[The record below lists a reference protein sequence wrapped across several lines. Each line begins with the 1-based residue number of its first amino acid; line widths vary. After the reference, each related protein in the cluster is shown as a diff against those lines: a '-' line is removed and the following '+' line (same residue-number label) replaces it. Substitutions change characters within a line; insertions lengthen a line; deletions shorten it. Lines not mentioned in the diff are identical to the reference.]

1 MGIRIGD
8 TPLDLRTQDDYN
20 ALAAQNEASLVR
32 GLRSGTYSAG
42 GQLRALAGGVGEA
55 LGANAFAT
63 GQYARAKEL
72 GLRAQEEAPLVSN
85 YKDINSL
92 GSLGS
97 YLAGKLG
104 QAGPSLAAGLGA
116 MALTDGAAIPALL
129 AATAGNAPLEIGSAI
144 QRQQEDPVARQH
156 SALARLGLAGGE
168 GVASSALQ
176 NIVPVAMG
184 GKLLGRVAENVGNQS
199 LKQILARNV
208 GEAVVGNAVAG
219 GAAERLHQ
227 GAAGVLNPNR
237 DTSGDAEAV
246 KDAMIEGG
254 LTGLPFAAAG
264 AGGEA
269 MHGNTDK
276 ISQGVRDAAGSV
288 KDRLSPA
295 RRQPGG
301 EAAPEAGAG
310 PEVPPNGPTPSMY
323 SFDLFGKKRQR
334 DVDLAQKMAAD
345 QETVDPSVAGAGP
358 AAQDKAFADDLKMR
372 ADKAMQWVQD
382 IINDPTTL
390 PEAKQQAMEW
400 AQNITDRASQVGIAG
415 LKLAQ
420 EKTRAATQAVNSF
433 ADRVSEQWGDL
444 VERGKT
450 IDPLRNQQADRLD
463 QSVIETIVPMLQD
476 KHPGLLDNQQ
486 AVAQLGDAL
495 RKQIVAIAEGDNRM
509 FDKRASD
516 HLYEI
521 FGDDIHTVYDQLFET
536 FSPTLKP
543 QQRERVLGAINDMV
557 AKEQERMPLRDV
569 VMKNLRPELQG
580 TVTTSQARAA
590 ADMLGRYTRGE
601 LTDPKA
607 TPAEHARNERLIRQ
621 QLESYFGGR
630 TDAVLKVAEKQ
641 NKPVKT
647 AAVGKDDVAGLETEN
662 AGKQY
667 SGEGDAR
674 EHTLETQ
681 TADERLDEPTYYGT
695 GKERN
700 KPFLNESANTELYGN
715 AGATKRVLD
724 QARADH
730 PGQHVEVIPLEQ
742 HLRERGLPKTE
753 VSKLIGKEDPANYS
767 MVKVHP
773 GERSDTHLS
782 PDEVSG
788 MYLDAKNHGD
798 SKARIDT
805 DGKRSLDAHAIV
817 KTMLAKFKREGA
829 YSEGD
834 DKGYLHMVARAFHE
848 GIGSYIEHRANE
860 TAAKEVNRWAHAALE
875 NPDVH
880 HMTKAKLRRLL
891 DSNEPTARDVLAK
904 MYEADTG
911 DKAADAVRGA
921 DGLFPGLKRDKN
933 GRPVFPDDLVLQF
946 KKGGNSIT
954 YGDIKGLEYSPARGE
969 HEGAVGADR
978 TPAQLQRSL
987 DKVQMRMADIK
998 AAAEKLG
1005 KPDNPVDQ
1013 QRMDE
1018 LYAKWDDLRRAERGL
1033 QEALDKRADAEH
1045 AQSLKDAEGRSA
1057 VGKDENIH
1065 RATLEHGEDVA
1076 VRKDEAGNTLTYA
1089 NSTKKAELGIE
1100 SLKTRFKAVAEHGTA
1115 PQKALANKALALLDH
1130 FDQLPDAAAKA
1141 IVAMKDAKKFSEVA
1155 DTINRLYEKYGE
1167 GLPGKSEAQF
1177 SKQAVSAGP
1186 GMSPAEI
1193 KQVGE
1198 YIDKVLGKSVERYIS
1213 GTMQHSGEFFRKEG
1227 QDHLGN
1233 RVVRDVIRI
1242 STHAFDPMS
1251 VAAHESFHAFFEKLR
1266 DTGNHEVM
1274 QALYRAA
1281 NSVEVMDQLRGLLKG
1296 DRNALRQID
1305 ESMEERTAYMYQ
1317 FWANGALNVNP
1328 KTKSVFTR
1336 IANMVKHAL
1345 GIWTDG
1351 EHAQHIMEYFHRGDY
1366 VPNMHDRS
1374 VVAKALM
1381 EPSTNRAVEAFKS
1394 MAKPLIDMHNSILA
1408 TGDQRMRKLENPA
1421 LTRIADLVYREH
1433 AAVGQDQ
1440 GYVPAWT
1447 QKRLQVLNKFIDGLN
1462 GVDSAHFAGAIEA
1475 LQQNL
1480 PGRSP
1485 QERKTIAAVRNT
1497 LDHMFQY
1504 LRDSGLNIGDMGA
1517 GKNYFPRMWDSD
1529 SIRGNPNAFEL
1540 MLLKNGVEAKAAQKI
1555 VEKLTA
1561 EVDPDIL
1568 MSATGVPAFHSGNE
1582 RVLRDLPDAEVAPF
1596 LKKDLIHTM
1605 NTYITQA
1612 VRRAEYVKRFG
1623 EDGKKLAQMLRIAK
1637 ERYGAS
1643 DGDLE
1648 MARKYIAGVD
1658 GTLGNNI
1665 SPGLNKLFGNIQVY
1679 QNIRLLPLAIFSS
1692 VIDPGGIIVRG
1703 GTVGD
1708 AFRAFKRGIMEVP
1721 RGFKDNPKNDYW
1733 TDIAETIGAI
1743 ESKALLHAIG
1753 SQQSVG
1759 LGASAAKLN
1768 NLFFKINLMEQFN
1781 QSMRVAATEA
1791 AARFI
1796 TKHNDGKASPH
1807 SERWLTELGMRAGD
1821 AKTDAGGNL
1830 LITRQQFIDAGY
1842 SQAEAEKRSIQMGKA
1857 VNKWVDGAILRPN
1870 EAHKAIWMND
1880 PHWRLVAHLK
1890 QFVFAFQ
1897 HAMIDRV
1904 LEEAKYG
1911 NYKPAAAITSFV
1923 PVMMASDM
1931 LRGMLT
1937 NGGQLP
1943 AYQQDWDAEDFLWN
1957 GVQRAGLLGVGQFRA
1972 DMFKSIRR
1980 GGDGIGAL
1988 SGPTIEQL
1996 TDGIR
2001 AIGGGDAGGTVMK
2014 ALPANALYSHYL
2026 GHSGDGG
2033 PMFMD

>member
-1 MGIRIGD
+1 MGTRIGD

-20 ALAAQNEASLVR
+20 ALAAQNEAPLVR

-55 LGANAFAT
+55 LGANTFAA
-63 GQYARAKEL
+63 GQYTRAKEL
-72 GLRAQEEAPLVSN
+72 GLRAQEEAPLLNN
-85 YKDINSL
+85 YKDIDSL

-104 QAGPSLAAGLGA
+104 QSAPALAAGLGA
-116 MALTDGAAIPALL
+116 AALTDGTALPALL
-129 AATAGNAPLEIGSAI
+129 AATAGNAPLEIGGAI

-156 SALARLGLAGGE
+156 SALSRLGLAAGE

-184 GKLLGRVAENVGNQS
+184 GKLLGRVAENAGSQS
-199 LKQILARNV
+199 LKAILARNA
-208 GEAVVGNAVAG
+208 GEAVAGNAVAG
-219 GAAERLHQ
+219 GVAERLHQ

-237 DTSGDAEAV
+237 DNGGDADAV

-264 AGGEA
+264 AGGEV
-269 MHGNTDK
+269 MHGNAGKVT
-276 ISQGVRDAAGSV
+276 QGVRDAAGNI
-288 KDRLSPA
+288 KDRLTPGK
-295 RRQPGG
+295 RRPGG
-301 EAAPEAGAG
+301 EAAPEAGTGG
-310 PEVPPNGPTPSMY
+310 PEVPPGGPTPSMY
-323 SFDLFGKKRQR
+323 SFDLFNKTHNPDADMAR
-334 DVDLAQKMAAD
+334 KMAAD
-345 QETVDPSVAGAGP
+345 QETVDPSIAAAGP

-372 ADKAMQWVQD
+372 ADKAMQWAQD

-390 PEAKQQAMEW
+390 PEAKQQATEW

-420 EKTRAATQAVNSF
+420 EKTRAATEAVSGF
-433 ADRVSEQWGDL
+433 ANRVSEQWEKSTNGQH
-444 VERGKT
+444 
-450 IDPLRNQQADRLD
+450 NQQADRLD
-463 QSVIETIVPMLQD
+463 QSVLETIVPMLQE
-476 KHPGLLDNQQ
+476 KHPDLLNNQQ

-509 FDKRASD
+509 FDKRAGD
-516 HLYEI
+516 HLHEI

-536 FSPTLKP
+536 FAPTMKP
-543 QQRERVLGAINDMV
+543 QQRERVLGAINDLV

-569 VMKNLRPELQG
+569 VMKNLRPELQD
-580 TVTTSQARAA
+580 TMTTSQARTA

-601 LTDPKA
+601 LADPKA
-607 TPAEHARNERLIRQ
+607 TPAEQARNERLIRQ
-621 QLESYFGGR
+621 QLERYFGDR
-630 TDAVLKVAEKQ
+630 TDAVLKAAEKQ

-647 AAVGKDDVAGLETEN
+647 AAVGKDDVAGLEAEN
-662 AGKQY
+662 ADKQY

-681 TADERLDEPTYYGT
+681 TAEDRLDEPKYYGT

-700 KPFLNESANTELYGN
+700 KPFLNESANMELYGS
-715 AGATKRVLD
+715 AGATKRLLE

-753 VSKLIGKEDPANYS
+753 TRKLIGDEDPAKYS

-773 GERSDTHLS
+773 GERSDTRLA
-782 PDEVSG
+782 PEEING

-860 TAAKEVNRWAHAALE
+860 TAAKEVNRWAHAVLE

-880 HMTKAKLRRLL
+880 HATKAKLRRLL

-921 DGLFPGLKRDKN
+921 DNLFPGLKRDKN

-946 KKGGNSIT
+946 KKGDKSIT

-987 DKVQMRMADIK
+987 DKVQMQMADIK
-998 AAAEKLG
+998 TAAEKLG

-1045 AQSLKDAEGRSA
+1045 AQSLKDAEGRIA

-1100 SLKTRFKAVAEHGTA
+1100 SMKTRFKAVAEHGTA
-1115 PQKALANKALALLDH
+1115 PQKVLAGKMLSLLEH

-1141 IVAMKDAKKFSEVA
+1141 IVGMKDAKKFSEVA
-1155 DTINRLYEKYGE
+1155 DTINRLYDKYGE

-1177 SKQAVSAGP
+1177 SKQAKSAGP
-1186 GMSPAEI
+1186 AMSPAET
-1193 KQVGE
+1193 KQVGD
-1198 YIDKVLGKSVERYIS
+1198 YIDKVLGKSVEKYIS
-1213 GTMQHSGEFFRKEG
+1213 DTMQHSGEFFRKEG
-1227 QDHLGN
+1227 QDHLGKKI
-1233 RVVRDVIRI
+1233 VRDVIRI

-1266 DTGNHEVM
+1266 DTGSHEVM

-1328 KTKSVFTR
+1328 KTKSIFTR

-1345 GIWTDG
+1345 GIWTNG
-1351 EHAQHIMEYFHRGDY
+1351 ERAQHIMEYFQRGDY
-1366 VPNMHDRS
+1366 VPNMHDRNA
-1374 VVAKALM
+1374 VAKALL
-1381 EPSTNRAVEAFKS
+1381 EPGTNRAVEAFKS
-1394 MAKPLIDMHNSILA
+1394 MAKPLLRMQDAVLSTGDKRLRA
-1408 TGDQRMRKLENPA
+1408 TGNPA
-1421 LTRIADLVYREH
+1421 LIRVADLLYREH
-1433 AAVGQDQ
+1433 TGAGQDQ

-1447 QKRLQVLNKFIDGLN
+1447 QKRMQVLNQFIKQLN
-1462 GVDSAHFAGAIEA
+1462 GIDSQHFAGAVEA

-1485 QERKTIAAVRNT
+1485 QERQTIAAVRGT
-1497 LDHMFQY
+1497 LDHMYGY
-1504 LRDSGLNIGDMGA
+1504 LRGSGLNIGDMGA

-1529 SIRGNPNAFEL
+1529 AIRGNPDAFKA
-1540 MLLKNGVEAKAAQKI
+1540 MLLKNGVELKAAEKI
-1555 VEKLTA
+1555 VEKLTG

-1568 MSATGVPAFHSGNE
+1568 MSADGVPAFHSGNE
-1582 RVLRDLPDAEVAPF
+1582 RVLRDISGSEAAPF

-1612 VRRAEYVKRFG
+1612 VRHAEYVKRFG
-1623 EDGKKLAQMLRIAK
+1623 EDGKKLEQMLKVAK

-1643 DGDLE
+1643 DDDITTT
-1648 MARKYIAGVD
+1648 RKHLAGVD

-1665 SPGLNKLFGNIQVY
+1665 DPGLNRLFGNMQVY
-1679 QNIRLLPLAIFSS
+1679 QNIRLLPLAVFSS
-1692 VIDPGGIIVRG
+1692 IIDPLGIAVRG
-1703 GTVGD
+1703 GTMGD
-1708 AFRAFKRGIMEVP
+1708 AFRAFKRGVMEVP
-1721 RGFKDNPKNDYW
+1721 RGFKGNPKNDYW
-1733 TDIAETIGAI
+1733 TDIAETIGSI

-1759 LGASAAKLN
+1759 LGTTAAKLN
-1768 NLFFKINLMEQFN
+1768 NVFFKFNLMEQFN

-1791 AARFI
+1791 AARFVL
-1796 TKHNDGKASPH
+1796 KHGDGKAGEH
-1807 SERWLTELGMRAGD
+1807 SERWLAELGMRAGD
-1821 AKTDAGGNL
+1821 AKTDKNGGL
-1830 LITRQQFIDAGY
+1830 LITRQQFLDAGY
-1842 SQAEAEKRSIQMGKA
+1842 SQAEADKRSLQMGKA
-1857 VNKWVDGAILRPN
+1857 INKWVDGAILRPN

-1897 HAMIDRV
+1897 HTMIDRV

-1911 NYKPAAAITSFV
+1911 NYKPAAALTSFV

-1931 LRGMLT
+1931 LRGLLT

-1972 DMFKSIRR
+1972 DVFKGIRH

-1988 SGPTIEQL
+1988 SGPTIEQM

-2001 AIGGGDAGGTVMK
+2001 AIGGGDIGSTMMK

-2026 GHSGDGG
+2026 GHSGGDGG
-2033 PMFMD
+2033 PMFAD